1 MFQTRL
7 GRRVHGYSV
16 MRITIHFLC
25 TPPST
30 CLFSTTEFRYCRR
43 LAGDI
48 LRHVRHRTVL
58 EVPMSKGSYTA
69 TPIDWVTMFATID
82 VVVEGKPQHTSE
94 ARSSYHRKR
103 GRRCKKLFKSHRRPR
118 ATVTRETRQRS
129 LNTRREPTHTIFTTF
144 LGAHIPLIVSSQDV
158 PLRAQAG
165 QMNLRWET

>member
-69 TPIDWVTMFATID
+69 APIDWVTMFATID
-82 VVVEGKPQHTSE
+82 VVVE
-94 ARSSYHRKR
+94 